1 VVYAASS
8 LVLITG
14 HVLLYATV
22 PSTVGDT
29 PTLQLLGN
37 PGGTA
42 ATIMD
47 AHTGAVAASVSYR
60 YWGGLGRNREEYY
73 ATVAAGV
80 DLSVVVALCL
90 AWDLGKEDDTNGVFA
105 RGGGG

>member
-1 VVYAASS
+1 
-8 LVLITG
+8 
-14 HVLLYATV
+14 
-22 PSTVGDT
+22 
-29 PTLQLLGN
+29 
-37 PGGTA
+37 
-42 ATIMD
+42 
-47 AHTGAVAASVSYR
+47 
-60 YWGGLGRNREEYY
+60 LGRNREEYY